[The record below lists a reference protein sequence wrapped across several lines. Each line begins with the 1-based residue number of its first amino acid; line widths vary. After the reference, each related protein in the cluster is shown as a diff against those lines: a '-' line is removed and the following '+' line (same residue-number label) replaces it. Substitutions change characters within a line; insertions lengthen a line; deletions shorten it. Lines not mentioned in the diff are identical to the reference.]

1 MPSSEPMAADVLA
14 VYPQGSALSDDGR
27 LLLGGCDARE
37 LAERFG
43 TPAYVVVE
51 DDLRAQARAYRQAFD
66 RHAPGAH
73 VAFASKACPCTAVL
87 RVIESEGLGCDVASR
102 GELAIALHAGFAPER
117 IHVHGNAKT
126 DADLAAAVDAG
137 VRQVVVDGFDEID
150 RLAGV
155 AAERGRVQAVSIRVT
170 PDVRGETHDGISTG
184 QANSKFGFG
193 LDDARVAIDRVR
205 DLPSL
210 RLDGLHFHIGSQ
222 LLELGVYRRAVAA
235 VAPLMDGLDELN
247 LGGGLGVAYTTDQV
261 AQLPSVEAYAAEKVA
276 AVRELIGDRVRIADE
291 PGRSIVG
298 RAGVTLYTVQTVK
311 RNVSTWVGID
321 GGMAD
326 NLRPMLYDAAYEA
339 QIVDRFLDANG
350 RVIGGAP
357 DPAHP
362 VEPVTANLTGM
373 HCESSDVVVRDA
385 RLASPR
391 AGDVVVTPVTG
402 AYGYAMSNTYNGVPR
417 PPVVFVSGGS
427 AREVVRRE
435 RIDELWSR
443 DVD

>member
-1 MPSSEPMAADVLA
+1 MTADLLA

-51 DDLRAQARAYRQAFD
+51 DDLRAQARAFRRAFD
-66 RHAPGAH
+66 RYAPGSH
-73 VAFASKACPCTAVL
+73 VSFASKACPCTAVL

-126 DADLAAAVDAG
+126 EADLAAAVDAG
-137 VRQVVVDGFDEID
+137 VRQVVIDGFDEID
-150 RLAGV
+150 RLARV
-155 AAERGRVQAVSIRVT
+155 AADRGRVQAVAIRVT
-170 PDVRGETHDGISTG
+170 PDVRGDTHDGISTG
-184 QANSKFGFG
+184 QANSKFGLG
-193 LDDARVAIDRVR
+193 VDDARVAIERVR
-205 DLPSL
+205 QQPSL
-210 RLDGLHFHIGSQ
+210 HLDGLHFHIGSQ

-235 VAPLMDGLDELN
+235 VAPLMDGLEELN
-247 LGGGLGVAYTTDQV
+247 VGGGLGVAYTA
-261 AQLPSVEAYAAEKVA
+261 AQAAMLPSVDDYAAEKAA
-276 AVRELIGDRVRIADE
+276 AVRELIGDRVRIVDE

-326 NLRPMLYDAAYEA
+326 NLRPMLYDAVYEA
-339 QIVDRFLDANG
+339 QIVDRMLRADGTVAG
-350 RVIGGAP
+350 TP
-357 DPAHP
+357 DPARP
-362 VEPVTANLTGM
+362 AEPVTANLTGM
-373 HCESSDVVVRDA
+373 HCESSDVIVRGA
-385 RLASPR
+385 QLASPR
-391 AGDVVVTPVTG
+391 VGDVVVTPVTG
-402 AYGYAMSNTYNGVPR
+402 AYGYAMANTYNGVPR
-417 PPVVFVSGGS
+417 APVVFVGGGA

-435 RIDELWSR
+435 RIDELWAR
-443 DVD
+443 DID